1 MTFVTAT
8 VAIMATRRYTVSEV
22 ACTIFDEDFGLSDAE
37 TSEEE
42 TEEGLHAY
50 LGDPVVES
58 AAVDD
63 ISRSFEDT
71 APRDSDEECFAEN
84 SMSLSSTA
92 ANDENLN
99 GESEYSGELGDE
111 SGRDSGNTSSSDDEL
126 FSTQEEDICST
137 SSGQWEGHRG
147 RGSGGKVIGRGSMR
161 RGRGSAG

>member
-8 VAIMATRRYTVSEV
+8 VEIMATRRYTVSEV
-22 ACTIFDEDFGLSDAE
+22 ACTIFDENFGLSDAE

-99 GESEYSGELGDE
+99 GESEYSGELDDE

-147 RGSGGKVIGRGSMR
+147 RGS
-161 RGRGSAG
+161 